1 MFYIFAIDLHEIPF
15 LLYSAK
21 RSGHRQ
27 PKSILVCCLPA
38 GRQQKGTY
46 ITLQNPANP
55 KRGIKKQ
62 SRNNAFEKK
71 IWNNNSKICN
81 II

>member
-55 KRGIKKQ
+55 KRGIK
-62 SRNNAFEKK
+62 NNPEIMLLQTKFG
-71 IWNNNSKICN
+71 ITSKICD
-81 II
+81 

>member
-46 ITLQNPANP
+46 FTKYSKSK
-55 KRGIKKQ
+55 KRNKKTIQ
-62 SRNNAFEKK
+62 K
-71 IWNNNSKICN
+71 
-81 II
+81 

>member
-55 KRGIKKQ
+55 KRGIK
-62 SRNNAFEKK
+62 NNPEIMLLETKFEITIAKYA
-71 IWNNNSKICN
+71 I
-81 II
+81 